1 MVYIRLYFPMNKTY
15 FVYLIFTLLLSSCG
29 VYNSNKILSPSKTP
43 NYSIETFNGSKES
56 GIIQAGDKLSI
67 KIFPNEGER
76 ALLTMASIKED
87 NLSNTETDGYLVSQ
101 AGKIKLPLIG
111 DVHTVGLTTDQLAD
125 SLVTKL
131 KKTIQAPYV
140 EVNITNQRVLLFNG
154 NSTGQVIPLAN
165 EGTTLAE
172 VLALGGGIK
181 EFGKSN
187 EIRLFRKEN
196 GVRKIYEF
204 DLSEINQL
212 KNADITIQNRDILVI
227 NHHPRSAQNSLR
239 EVGPWLSI
247 LTSGLAIFSIFS
259 KI

>member
-1 MVYIRLYFPMNKTY
+1 MNKTY
-15 FVYLIFTLLLSSCG
+15 VVYLIFTLLLSSCG
-29 VYNSNKILSPSKTP
+29 VYNSNKILSPSKIPSYKVENFT
-43 NYSIETFNGSKES
+43 GSEGP
-56 GIIQAGDKLSI
+56 GIIQPGDKLSI
-67 KIFPNEGER
+67 KIYPNEGER
-76 ALLTMASIKED
+76 ALLTIASIKED
-87 NLSNTETDGYLVSQ
+87 NVTNTVTEGYVVNQ
-101 AGKIKLPLIG
+101 AGTIKLPLIG
-111 DVHTVGLTTDQLAD
+111 EIKTVGLTANQVAD
-125 SLVTKL
+125 SLAIKL

-140 EVNITNQRVLLFNG
+140 EVSITNQRVLLFNG
-154 NSTGQVIPLAN
+154 KGAGQVIPLSN

-181 EFGKSN
+181 EYGKSN
-187 EIRLFRKEN
+187 EIRLFRQEN

-212 KNADITIQNRDILVI
+212 KHADITIQNRDILVI
-227 NHHPRSAQNSLR
+227 NHHPRLAQNSLR

>member
-1 MVYIRLYFPMNKTY
+1 MNKTY
-15 FVYLIFTLLLSSCG
+15 VVYLIFTLLLSSCG

-43 NYSIETFNGSKES
+43 SYKVESFKGSMNL
-56 GIIQAGDKLSI
+56 GIIQPGDKLSI
-67 KIFPNEGER
+67 KIYPNEGER
-76 ALLTMASIKED
+76 ALLTIASIKED
-87 NLSNTETDGYLVSQ
+87 NVTNTVTDGYVVSQ
-101 AGKIKLPLIG
+101 VGNIKLPLIG
-111 DVHTVGLTTDQLAD
+111 EIKTVGLTTDQVAD
-125 SLVTKL
+125 SLEIRL

-140 EVNITNQRVLLFNG
+140 EVSITNQRVLLFNG
-154 NSTGQVIPLAN
+154 NSTGQVIPLVN

-187 EIRLFRKEN
+187 EIRLFRQED

-212 KNADITIQNRDILVI
+212 KNADVTIQNRDILVI

>member
-1 MVYIRLYFPMNKTY
+1 MNKTY
-15 FVYLIFTLLLSSCG
+15 LLYLIFTLLLSSCG
-29 VYNSNKILSPSKTP
+29 VYNSNKILSPSKIPSYTVE
-43 NYSIETFNGSKES
+43 SFKGSKGP

-67 KIFPNEGER
+67 KIYPNEGER
-76 ALLTMASIKED
+76 ALLTIASITDE
-87 NLSNTETDGYLVSQ
+87 NQSNKASDGYVVSQ
-101 AGKIKLPLIG
+101 AGSIKLPLIG
-111 DVHTVGLTTDQLAD
+111 EIKTVGLTPDQVAD
-125 SLVTKL
+125 SLVIKL
-131 KKTIQAPYV
+131 KKTIQSPYV
-140 EVNITNQRVLLFNG
+140 EVSITNQRVLLFNG
-154 NSTGQVIPLAN
+154 KGAGQVIPLSN

-181 EFGKSN
+181 EYGKSN
-187 EIRLFRKEN
+187 EIRLFRQED

-212 KNADITIQNRDILVI
+212 KHADISVQNRDILVI
-227 NHHPRSAQNSLR
+227 NHHPRLAQNSLR

>member
-1 MVYIRLYFPMNKTY
+1 MNKTY

-29 VYNSNKILSPSKTP
+29 VYNSNKILSPSKIP
-43 NYSIETFNGSKES
+43 NYSIETFNGSQES